1 VQIRTV
7 SGQVAR
13 MMVFLIVA
21 VVVIGAMMFLLRRY
35 MTR

>member
-7 SGQVAR
+7 FGQVGP
-13 MMVFLIVA
+13 MVIFLIVA

>member
-1 VQIRTV
+1 
-7 SGQVAR
+7 